1 MKDFDLLSYNRK
13 AWNQEVAR
21 GNEWTLPVSDELI
34 GKARNGEWEIVLT
47 PKKPVPK
54 SWFLPLEGLQVLC
67 LACGGGQQGPILA
80 AAGARVTVF
89 DNSDGQLER
98 DRSVSEAHNLGITTV
113 QGDMRDLSCFADC
126 SFDLI
131 FHPVSNLFID
141 DPLPVWRESYRVLK
155 TGGVLLAG
163 FCNPL
168 LFMFPEDGTSLTA
181 VHSLPYSDLKNLSE
195 AELEGRFASGEPIE
209 FGHTLTQQIGGQLSS
224 GFVITDMYEDNG
236 VEGVVETLS
245 DTFIA
250 TRALKP

>member
-1 MKDFDLLSYNRK
+1 MKDFDLLSYNRN
-13 AWNQEVAR
+13 AWNQEVKR
-21 GNEWTLPVSDELI
+21 GNQWTLPVADELI
-34 GKARNGEWEIVLT
+34 GKARNGDPEIVLT

-54 SWFLPLEGLQVLC
+54 SWFPRLEGLQVLC

-89 DNSDGQLER
+89 DNSDGQLQR
-98 DRSVSEAHNLGITTV
+98 DRSVSEAHNLGITAV
-113 QGDMRDLSCFADC
+113 QGDMRDLSCFSDC

-131 FHPVSNLFID
+131 FHPVSNQFVD
-141 DPLPVWRESYRVLK
+141 DPLPVWKEAYRVLRQ
-155 TGGVLLAG
+155 GGILLAG

-168 LFMFPEDGTSLTA
+168 LFMFPEDASLQA
-181 VHSLPYSDLKNLSE
+181 VHPLPYSDLKNLSE
-195 AELEGRFASGEPIE
+195 AELAGLFASGEPIE
-209 FGHTLTQQIGGQLSS
+209 FGHTLTQQIGGQLAS

-236 VEGVVETLS
+236 VETAVETLS